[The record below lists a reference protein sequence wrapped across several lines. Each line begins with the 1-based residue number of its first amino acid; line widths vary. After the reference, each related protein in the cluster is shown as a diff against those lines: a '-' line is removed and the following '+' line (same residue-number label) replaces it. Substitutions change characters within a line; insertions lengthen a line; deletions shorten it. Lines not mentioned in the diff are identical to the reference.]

1 MRIKVIVSVFILFV
15 VLCIQNVS
23 VAQNPTYALTAKNF
37 DRSAPDS
44 LTFEVYVLHTNAGAV
59 PVYQYA
65 LGQYFFN
72 FNTNIANGGTLT
84 YRILDSGLP
93 ENLRPRNP
101 QVNGS
106 VLRLAVNTTPGPGNG
121 YNISSTGN
129 GTLIVKMSLKT
140 SAASLNA
147 NESLNL
153 EWINPPTPGFV
164 TKLFAY
170 VNNVSTDITTPGT
183 HNIIISVN
191 QISTVVPEKYE
202 IYQNYPNPFNPSTK
216 IKFDLP
222 NTAEVKLTIFDISGR
237 ELSVLYNGKLQ
248 AGSYEYKWEAS
259 SYASGVYF
267 YRLVV
272 SSSNPIN
279 AGQYS
284 RTMKMMLIK

>member
-23 VAQNPTYALTAKNF
+23 VAQNPTYALTAKNV
-37 DRSAPDS
+37 DRTAPDS
-44 LTFEVYVLHTNAGAV
+44 LTFEIDVLHTNAGAV

-65 LGQYFFN
+65 LGQFFMN
-72 FNTNIANGGTLT
+72 FNPNIANGGSLT
-84 YRILDSGLP
+84 YRIIDSGLP

-101 QVNGS
+101 SISGT

-140 SAASLNA
+140 SASSLSA

-153 EWINPPTPGFV
+153 AWINPPTSGFV

-222 NTAEVKLTIFDISGR
+222 NTAEVKLTVLDISGR

-267 YRLVV
+267 YR
-272 SSSNPIN
+272 IN